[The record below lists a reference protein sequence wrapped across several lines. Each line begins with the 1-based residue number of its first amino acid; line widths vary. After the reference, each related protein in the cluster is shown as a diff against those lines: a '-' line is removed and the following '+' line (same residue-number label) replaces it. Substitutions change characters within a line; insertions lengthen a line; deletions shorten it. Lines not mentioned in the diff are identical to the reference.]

1 MRFMF
6 GTIDLT
12 SRITLAFAA
21 ASKDSRRRV
30 KMVFSF
36 GFCVGRRASEMVTHI
51 RGERKD
57 GVPLRLAPLLQLVL
71 LLPPLSERQMLL
83 A

>member
-12 SRITLAFAA
+12 SRITLAFAV
-21 ASKDSRRRV
+21 ASKDSSRRV

-36 GFCVGRRASEMVTHI
+36 GFCTGKGISKVVEQV
-51 RGERKD
+51 RGKRD
-57 GVPLRLAPLLQLVL
+57 GLPLLLVL
-71 LLPPLSERQMLL
+71 LLLLGMLPLVPEQQMLL